1 MFVFN
6 CICYYGDKRKV
17 EAQLLTIREVG
28 GLLSA
33 LAKMKLNTEDEQL
46 NQYIKTLKQCQKL
59 YKKYQK
65 YIVIVA
71 GKQGAIAGET
81 DVFLDYLRLSTHLDL
96 LFVDRFLKRIN
107 KDYDTITSMYQ
118 IVGYLDALIAI
129 NKFRNDLEKNGGYC
143 KPEFCEDAV
152 LFKSEKMYYP
162 LLTNAVKN
170 SLDTNRG
177 ILITGSNATGKSTFL
192 RTVAVNAIF
201 AQTIYMVCAAS
212 YRACFFKIMTVMNVK
227 DNIFSNDSYYMM
239 EIKSLKHVLDQINT
253 DMPALC
259 CMDEILRGT
268 NTVERIGAASEIL
281 NTMAKSNVICLAASH
296 DIELSYILEDIYDNY
311 HFQESVSDDC
321 VDCDYIFYKDRS
333 YTRNAISLL
342 KCIGYSE
349 AIVEQARQNVN
360 EYIETGK
367 WKKYMA
373 IKRLTKG

>member
-1 MFVFN
+1 
-6 CICYYGDKRKV
+6 
-17 EAQLLTIREVG
+17 
-28 GLLSA
+28 
-33 LAKMKLNTEDEQL
+33 
-46 NQYIKTLKQCQKL
+46 
-59 YKKYQK
+59 
-65 YIVIVA
+65 
-71 GKQGAIAGET
+71 
-81 DVFLDYLRLSTHLDL
+81 
-96 LFVDRFLKRIN
+96 
-107 KDYDTITSMYQ
+107 
-118 IVGYLDALIAI
+118 
-129 NKFRNDLEKNGGYC
+129 
-143 KPEFCEDAV
+143 
-152 LFKSEKMYYP
+152 
-162 LLTNAVKN
+162 
-170 SLDTNRG
+170 
-177 ILITGSNATGKSTFL
+177 
-192 RTVAVNAIF
+192 
-201 AQTIYMVCAAS
+201 MVCAAS

-321 VDCDYIFYKDRS
+321 VDCDYILYKDRS